1 MLKTKEVRQGP
12 TRKYKKFLQ
21 HMVQM
26 VEVKKGDH
34 STVGGKWGDVVEP
47 NKTHAEEKL
56 ERDVR
61 VPEVGAPK

>member
-56 ERDVR
+56 
-61 VPEVGAPK
+61 